1 MAEDKDMSFFGHIGE
16 LRGHLIRSILAIVIA
31 AVVVGFN
38 INWIMDHIFFGPTR
52 NDFPT
57 FKLVNEFSQWI
68 LGEDSITLP
77 DEFPVR
83 VQRLYQQFNVMMAVS
98 IFGGV
103 VAAFPYIVWELW
115 RFISPALHPN
125 ERKNSLFIIN
135 SVWILF
141 MTGVLCGYFLILP
154 FAVNFGVI
162 FKISDIIIPLYDL
175 SDYTTLFLQVVLGMG
190 VVFLFPV
197 LIYFLTNIGIL
208 NPKFMKTYRRHAI
221 VLIMVVAAIIT
232 PADVLSMIMAALPLL
247 LLYEFSIVMCGYTYK
262 KVQKRDAAL
271 KPGRSR
277 WRAPAGGA
285 ARSGQAGQAW
295 RRLRARHAGR
305 RGLCHSGRAGRAHPG
320 LRGRAVEQPCRR
332 AGAAGCAAG
341 RWRRQRDAQAGRS
354 RAARSAAAGQGAG
367 RAGNRV
373 LPELLDRARPGLL
386 HRHRLRDHADRPP
399 ADRLDLFGRP
409 L

>member
-57 FKLVNEFSQWI
+57 FKLVNEFSQWV

-271 KPGRSR
+271 KTVQKS
-277 WRAPAGGA
+277 
-285 ARSGQAGQAW
+285 
-295 RRLRARHAGR
+295 
-305 RGLCHSGRAGRAHPG
+305 
-320 LRGRAVEQPCRR
+320 
-332 AGAAGCAAG
+332 
-341 RWRRQRDAQAGRS
+341 
-354 RAARSAAAGQGAG
+354 
-367 RAGNRV
+367 
-373 LPELLDRARPGLL
+373 
-386 HRHRLRDHADRPP
+386 
-399 ADRLDLFGRP
+399 
-409 L
+409 

>member
-262 KVQKRDAAL
+262 KVQKRDAAYFF
-271 KPGRSR
+271 
-277 WRAPAGGA
+277 AI
-285 ARSGQAGQAW
+285 
-295 RRLRARHAGR
+295 
-305 RGLCHSGRAGRAHPG
+305 
-320 LRGRAVEQPCRR
+320 
-332 AGAAGCAAG
+332 
-341 RWRRQRDAQAGRS
+341 
-354 RAARSAAAGQGAG
+354 
-367 RAGNRV
+367 N
-373 LPELLDRARPGLL
+373 
-386 HRHRLRDHADRPP
+386 
-399 ADRLDLFGRP
+399 
-409 L
+409 

>member
-247 LLYEFSIVMCGYTYK
+247 LLYEFSIIMCGYTYK

-271 KPGRSR
+271 KTVQKS
-277 WRAPAGGA
+277 
-285 ARSGQAGQAW
+285 
-295 RRLRARHAGR
+295 
-305 RGLCHSGRAGRAHPG
+305 
-320 LRGRAVEQPCRR
+320 
-332 AGAAGCAAG
+332 
-341 RWRRQRDAQAGRS
+341 
-354 RAARSAAAGQGAG
+354 
-367 RAGNRV
+367 
-373 LPELLDRARPGLL
+373 
-386 HRHRLRDHADRPP
+386 
-399 ADRLDLFGRP
+399 
-409 L
+409 

>member
-57 FKLVNEFSQWI
+57 FKVVNEFSQWI

-98 IFGGV
+98 IFGGI

-232 PADVLSMIMAALPLL
+232 PADVLSMVMAALPLL

-262 KVQKRDAAL
+262 KVQKRDAAI
-271 KPGRSR
+271 KTVQKS
-277 WRAPAGGA
+277 
-285 ARSGQAGQAW
+285 
-295 RRLRARHAGR
+295 
-305 RGLCHSGRAGRAHPG
+305 
-320 LRGRAVEQPCRR
+320 
-332 AGAAGCAAG
+332 
-341 RWRRQRDAQAGRS
+341 
-354 RAARSAAAGQGAG
+354 
-367 RAGNRV
+367 
-373 LPELLDRARPGLL
+373 
-386 HRHRLRDHADRPP
+386 
-399 ADRLDLFGRP
+399 
-409 L
+409 

>member
-16 LRGHLIRSILAIVIA
+16 LRGHLIRSILAIIIA

-271 KPGRSR
+271 KTVQKS
-277 WRAPAGGA
+277 
-285 ARSGQAGQAW
+285 
-295 RRLRARHAGR
+295 
-305 RGLCHSGRAGRAHPG
+305 
-320 LRGRAVEQPCRR
+320 
-332 AGAAGCAAG
+332 
-341 RWRRQRDAQAGRS
+341 
-354 RAARSAAAGQGAG
+354 
-367 RAGNRV
+367 
-373 LPELLDRARPGLL
+373 
-386 HRHRLRDHADRPP
+386 
-399 ADRLDLFGRP
+399 
-409 L
+409 

>member
-1 MAEDKDMSFFGHIGE
+1 MSEDKDMSFFGHIGE

-57 FKLVNEFSQWI
+57 FKVVNEFSQWI

-98 IFGGV
+98 IFGGI

-247 LLYEFSIVMCGYTYK
+247 LLYESSIVMCGYTYK
-262 KVQKRDAAL
+262 KVQKRDAAI
-271 KPGRSR
+271 KTVQKS
-277 WRAPAGGA
+277 
-285 ARSGQAGQAW
+285 
-295 RRLRARHAGR
+295 
-305 RGLCHSGRAGRAHPG
+305 
-320 LRGRAVEQPCRR
+320 
-332 AGAAGCAAG
+332 
-341 RWRRQRDAQAGRS
+341 
-354 RAARSAAAGQGAG
+354 
-367 RAGNRV
+367 
-373 LPELLDRARPGLL
+373 
-386 HRHRLRDHADRPP
+386 
-399 ADRLDLFGRP
+399 
-409 L
+409 